1 MFQIHARMNKSE
13 SWKRQYTGIGLK
25 KRLINAYTHYIDSI
39 DTTKYPIIFEFNHLS
54 KLLGMTPAYL
64 ASVIN
69 STENHYRIFSIPKRN
84 KKEVREIQAPYPAL
98 LECQKWINRSI
109 LSNIPIHSAAHG
121 YISKKSIKTNA
132 KEHLAQKSLLK
143 IDLKNFFPSININ
156 RVINV
161 FQRCGYADNVSF
173 YLARICCYDNRLPQ
187 GAATSPYLSN
197 VIAFTLDKRLHNMAE
212 KLNLNYTR
220 YADDLSFSG
229 DKITWK
235 AVDYIS
241 RIAEDCG
248 FEINTSKTLLISKQN
263 KKIVTGLSVS
273 GDQVK
278 IPKKYKRKL
287 RQELH
292 FIMSYGYLSH
302 ISNRKIRNPY
312 YLDSVYGKYTFWK
325 SIEPDN
331 LFIQKYDS
339 RLTEMVN
346 YLRS

>member
-1 MFQIHARMNKSE
+1 MNKSE
-13 SWKRQYTGIGLK
+13 SWRRQYTSIGLK
-25 KRLINAYTHYIDSI
+25 KRIINAYTRYIESI
-39 DTTKYPIIFEFNHLS
+39 DTEKYPIIFEFNHLS
-54 KLLGMTPAYL
+54 KLLGMTPKYL

-69 STENHYRIFSIPKRN
+69 STEDHYRNFSIPKRN
-84 KKEVREIQAPYPAL
+84 KKELREIQAPYPAL
-98 LECQKWINRSI
+98 LECQKWINRNI
-109 LSNIPIHSAAHG
+109 LSNIPVHSAAHG
-121 YISKKSIKTNA
+121 YVSKKSIKTNA
-132 KEHLAQKSLLK
+132 EEHLAQKSLLK

-156 RVINV
+156 RIMNV

-187 GAATSPYLSN
+187 GAATSSYLSN
-197 VIAFTLDKRLHNMAE
+197 VIAFTLDKRLHNMAK

-241 RIAEDCG
+241 RIVEDCG
-248 FEINTSKTLLISKQN
+248 FEINTNKTLLISRHN

-302 ISNRKIRNPY
+302 ISNRKIRNPF
-312 YLDSVYGKYTFWK
+312 YLDSIYGKYTFWK

-331 LFIQKYDS
+331 KFIQKYDS
-339 RLTEMVN
+339 RLAEVID

>member
-1 MFQIHARMNKSE
+1 MNRSKSLG
-13 SWKRQYTGIGLK
+13 KQYTSIGLR
-25 KRLINAYTHYIDSI
+25 KRLVTAYTNYIESI
-39 DTTKYPIIFEFNHLS
+39 GAEFPIIFEFNHLS
-54 KLLGMTPAYL
+54 KLLGVTTAYL
-64 ASVIN
+64 GSVIN

-84 KKEVREIQAPYPAL
+84 KEELRDIQAPYPAL
-98 LECQKWINRSI
+98 LECQKWINRHI
-109 LSNIPIHSAAHG
+109 LKNIPIHSAANG
-121 YISKKSIKTNA
+121 YVSDRSIKTNA
-132 KEHLAQKSLLK
+132 EEHLKQKSLLK

-197 VIAFTLDKRLHNMAE
+197 VIAFTLDKRLHNMAK
-212 KLNLNYTR
+212 KLNLRYTR

-229 DKITWK
+229 DMITGKII
-235 AVDYIS
+235 DYIS
-241 RIAEDCG
+241 RIIEDCG
-248 FEINTSKTLLISKQN
+248 FEINTNKTLLISKQN
-263 KKIVTGLSVS
+263 RKIVTGLSIS

-292 FIMSYGYLSH
+292 CIMRYGYLSH
-302 ISNRKIRNPY
+302 ISNRKIRNPF
-312 YLDSVYGKYTFWK
+312 YLDSIYGKYTFWK

-331 LFIQKYDS
+331 KFIQKYDG
-339 RLTEMVN
+339 RLSEVIS
-346 YLRS
+346 YLRA